1 MDNDNQLPSDK
12 KELQSSSYHGYGYNY
27 HGYEADAQQHRSIK
41 DYFIIFRERIW
52 LFVFCF
58 AIIFTGIL
66 LYSLNKTPL
75 YKSTAQIR
83 MLRSS
88 NAPMETNPLNDPE
101 VINNPQDFNTWT
113 EILKSTVITNEVEK
127 LLNSDEDRYND
138 FLKPYQTDGAA
149 DEPIVAYPIL
159 HQNRKVIP
167 KRLSLIISLEF
178 VHPDPDIA
186 AHVVNLYARAFQDYQ
201 KREMIQE
208 GLVNREV
215 IAPKIEEQ
223 TRKVDELK
231 KELVQYQKQYGGLIL
246 DDDKDI
252 YLRELSSLKDQLNID
267 ENAYRRALGVWMS
280 VDTFEKA
287 GRSLLS
293 LPSIAQSTHVST
305 LQARLSQKR
314 ESVGQLQT
322 RYRAKHPTLI
332 NAIKSLEVTQNELD
346 AAVSVERDKIYN
358 SYTFTKEQYE
368 EAKRIVDEKESKYQD
383 FESNRQEYKLLEAE
397 YANALKVLDH
407 LKFTTT
413 REDINTDT
421 KSSIVEILDKGVASK
436 TPFSPNILL
445 NVVLGT
451 FLSTG
456 FGLFMVYFTAY
467 LDNRVKSPYDIEK
480 VIGLPLMGVIP
491 QIRKMDAF
499 GKARIFE
506 SGKDN
511 HVKEAFRTI
520 YSSLGVND
528 NAKDAQVFL
537 NTSTI
542 PGEGKSF
549 VSTNLAFS
557 FAESGDKVL
566 LLDCDLRLPNVAKSL
581 QLKRGL
587 GLLNYMKGEIELS
600 EAIQENVYPN
610 LDVMSAGGKSNTP
623 MSIFNDPNFEEML
636 ELLRGY
642 YDRII
647 IDSPPLAAVS
657 DALNIVPFVDG
668 VLFVV
673 KYDTVKRN
681 TAAVTVRKLSEA
693 GKPIL
698 GVILNNMRSRVAATF
713 YYSGY
718 YTSQY
723 KKYYGNVED
732 DEPKTPK
739 LPSKNKTPRKKKVNK
754 PQLRTA

>member
-1 MDNDNQLPSDK
+1 MENDNPPPPDNNELP
-12 KELQSSSYHGYGYNY
+12 SSSYHGYGYNY
-27 HGYEADAQQHRSIK
+27 HGYEADAQQHRSLK

-127 LLNSDEDRYND
+127 LLNADEEKYNA
-138 FLKPYQTDGAA
+138 FLKPYQPEGAV
-149 DEPIVAYPIL
+149 DEPVVAYPIL
-159 HQNRKVIP
+159 HQNRRVIP
-167 KRLSLIISLEF
+167 KRLSLIISLEY
-178 VHPDPDIA
+178 VHPDRDIA

-231 KELVQYQKQYGGLIL
+231 RELVQYREQYGGLII

-252 YLRELSSLKDQLNID
+252 YLRELSNLKDQLNLD
-267 ENAYRRALGVWMS
+267 ENAFRRAQSVWMS
-280 VDTFEKA
+280 VENFEKA

-293 LPSIAQSTHVST
+293 LPSIAQSTHVSA

-314 ESVGQLQT
+314 ENVGQLQT
-322 RYRAKHPTLI
+322 RYRSKHPTLI
-332 NAIKSLEVTQNELD
+332 NAIKSMEVTKAELD
-346 AAVSVERDKIYN
+346 SAISVERDKIYN
-358 SYTFTKEQYE
+358 NFTYTKQQFEETKM
-368 EAKRIVDEKESKYQD
+368 IVDEKEEKYQN
-383 FESNRQEYKLLEAE
+383 FEANRQEFKLLEAE

-413 REDINTDT
+413 KEDINTDT
-421 KSSIVEILDKGVASK
+421 KSSIVEILDNGVAAK
-436 TPFSPNILL
+436 NPFSPNILL
-445 NVVLGT
+445 NIVLGT
-451 FLSTG
+451 FLSSG

-467 LDNRVKSPYDIEK
+467 LDNRVKSPYDIEHI
-480 VIGLPLMGVIP
+480 IGLPLMGVIP

-587 GLLNYMKGEIELS
+587 GLLNYIKGEIELAD
-600 EAIQENVYPN
+600 AIQENVYPN

-623 MSIFNDPNFEEML
+623 MSVFNDPNFSEMI
-636 ELLRGY
+636 EMLRGY

-657 DALNIVPFVDG
+657 DALNLVQHADG

-681 TAAVTVRKLSEA
+681 TAAITVRKLSEA

-723 KKYYGNVED
+723 KKYYGAVDED
-732 DEPKTPK
+732 PKPPK
-739 LPSKNKTPRKKKVNK
+739 LTSKKKSPRKKKVNK